1 MALGRWFGRIG
12 GLTAAVAVC
21 ATGRA
26 CDFATT
32 WVAIGMGRAAESE
45 PLATRVFQILGQH
58 TGMIAYEAMITTP
71 LIFLGCRVARWA
83 ANRNSP
89 QWLRNAAD
97 HLFFTMIG
105 AISLI
110 VALLNVRYL
119 L

>member
-1 MALGRWFGRIG
+1 MALGRWYGRVG

-21 ATGRA
+21 AVGRA
-26 CDFATT
+26 FDFATT
-32 WVAIGMGRAAESE
+32 WVAIGMGRAAESQ
-45 PLATRVFQILGQH
+45 PFATHVFQILGQH

-71 LIFLGCRVARWA
+71 LIFLGCRVAKWA

-89 QWLRNAAD
+89 HWLRNAAE
-97 HLFFTMIG
+97 HLFFAVIG

-110 VALLNVRYL
+110 VAVLNVRYL

>member
-1 MALGRWFGRIG
+1 MALGRWFGGVG
-12 GLTAAVAVC
+12 GLTVAVAVC

-71 LIFLGCRVARWA
+71 LIFLGCRVAKWA

-89 QWLRNAAD
+89 HWLRNAAEW
-97 HLFFTMIG
+97 LFFAMIG

-110 VALLNVRYL
+110 VAVLNVRYL